1 MDGGG
6 ESVGIA
12 GMLGSEGIGGRVI
25 FGTEG
30 NVGKDGNG
38 VAVGSVGNGGNAA
51 GKLGILGNCGSVGL
65 GNEGIAGKLG
75 SCSRLRAP

>member
-1 MDGGG
+1 
-6 ESVGIA
+6 
-12 GMLGSEGIGGRVI
+12 MLGSEGIGGRVI

-30 NVGKDGNG
+30 NIGKDGNG
-38 VAVGSVGNGGNAA
+38 VAVGNGGNAA